1 MATAGTPEVPDPNEN
16 LVRVFDSDLESE
28 VMVVKGLLQA
38 AGIDCITQNLDAPQD
53 IFPGVGGIVVL
64 VRDEQAGEARRIIEE
79 NLAVGEAGAD
89 AAEAESELS
98 GTSEDE
104 SQA

>member
-1 MATAGTPEVPDPNEN
+1 MATAGTPEVPDPNEK

-28 VMVVKGLLQA
+28 VMVVKGLLES

-53 IFPGVGGIVVL
+53 ILPGVGGVVVL
-64 VRDEQAGEARRIIEE
+64 VRDEDADHARQIIEE
-79 NLAVGEAGAD
+79 NLAAGEAGAD
-89 AAEAESELS
+89 AAEAEAELS
-98 GTSEDE
+98 NEDG